1 MRLCPKCRRRT
12 LDYDAY
18 FCRFRCLNP
27 KCGWM
32 PPSTAEREIR
42 LLQSANQPIAL
53 ESMQIPELGVMLTP
67 SYDRENDAFSID
79 FGLDEPTFDL
89 PDPDGRMTWRIGRES
104 DTVAGFTVVGLQQMG
119 ISGVSI
125 AFIMRRK
132 ADIERGLRRLP
143 DARSRQRA
151 TRDLVEQVVVTAISD
166 EGGPLTP
173 SAEVESA
180 WNGVVNK
187 VQQLAGT

>member
-1 MRLCPKCRRRT
+1 
-12 LDYDAY
+12 
-18 FCRFRCLNP
+18 
-27 KCGWM
+27 
-32 PPSTAEREIR
+32 
-42 LLQSANQPIAL
+42 
-53 ESMQIPELGVMLTP
+53 
-67 SYDRENDAFSID
+67 
-79 FGLDEPTFDL
+79 LDEPTFDL